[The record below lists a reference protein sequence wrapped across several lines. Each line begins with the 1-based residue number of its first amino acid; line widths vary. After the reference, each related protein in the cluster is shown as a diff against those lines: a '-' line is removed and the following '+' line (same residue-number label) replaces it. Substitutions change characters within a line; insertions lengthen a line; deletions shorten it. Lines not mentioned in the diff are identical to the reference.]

1 MLRIFIFKLV
11 LVTIAIL
18 ILTLEIYI
26 GKKLAARLRTLR
38 SFQILKRAYL
48 VFILAGQSV
57 MFVAIFYPGRGP
69 ETTLPHW
76 FQPLYGS
83 LMAINYA
90 HAVWLV
96 PFGLMALIMF
106 LVKKTYAHKSSAQV
120 NDEAITTEN
129 EEGITRWDF
138 LNKSAA
144 LAGFAAN
151 FLPTATSVAAISGIF
166 LGSKEIVT
174 MPKEI
179 HIRSLHDDLKG
190 IKIVQLSD
198 IHVGT
203 LIGERYLGFT
213 LDLIRNAKPDYIVV
227 TGDIIDS
234 NNVFLP
240 VAGHY
245 FRKLVELLP
254 KHTKQTPCLLAVLG
268 NHDLIDNGD
277 EVAHELGKAGAR
289 FLRNKSLLAKRGN
302 GVLQIAGLDYPKDM
316 SSRFSV
322 MQNYFAQTQK
332 PLKQELPLVVLNHHP
347 SDFEFLKTQQVDL
360 VLSGHTHGGQIN
372 FSEDRDSPLNAT
384 TYIYKYYIDHYSEA
398 GSQLYVNRGL
408 GHWFPLRIHCP
419 PEITV
424 LTLV

>member
-11 LVTIAIL
+11 LVTIALL
-18 ILTLEIYI
+18 ILVLEIHI
-26 GKKLAARLRTLR
+26 GKKLAARLRPLR
-38 SFQILKRAYL
+38 SFKILKRAYL

-57 MFVAIFYPGRGP
+57 MLLAIFYPGRGP

-96 PFGLMALIMF
+96 PFGLMALVMF
-106 LVKKTYAHKSSAQV
+106 LVKKAYARKSSAQGIA
-120 NDEAITTEN
+120 EASTAEN

-144 LAGFAAN
+144 LFGFAAN
-151 FLPTATSVAAISGIF
+151 FLPTATSVGAISGIF

-190 IKIVQLSD
+190 VKIVQISD

-240 VAGHY
+240 VAARY
-245 FRKLVELLP
+245 FRAIEQIVPQSKKGPPRLLG
-254 KHTKQTPCLLAVLG
+254 VLG
-268 NHDLIDNGD
+268 NHDLIDDG
-277 EVAHELGKAGAR
+277 EAVAKGLTQAGLKI
-289 FLRNKSLLAKRGN
+289 LRNSSVTITRGR
-302 GVLQIAGLDYPKDM
+302 GSLQIAGLDYPRDM
-316 SSRFSV
+316 SSRFSI
-322 MQNYFAQTQK
+322 MQNYFAQTQAS
-332 PLKQELPLVVLNHHP
+332 LKREIPLVVLNHHP
-347 SDFEFLKTQQVDL
+347 SDFEFLKTQRVDL
-360 VLSGHTHGGQIN
+360 ALSGHTHGGQIN
-372 FSEDRDSPLNAT
+372 FSEDRASPLNAT

-398 GSQLYVNRGL
+398 ASQLYVNRGL